1 MTASLERFAAPKTR
15 LKTECPFLFQFYAAA
30 VREKLPPALVV
41 GGGGVVVPVSAKGS
55 PFGFSITSRRCQM
68 GGKKRV
74 FLALD
79 SLASD
84 DDEVTVRGSREA
96 CDIE

>member
-1 MTASLERFAAPKTR
+1 MTASLELFVAPKMR
-15 LKTECPFLFQFYAAA
+15 LKTEYPFLFQFYVAA
-30 VREKLPPALVV
+30 VREKQRPGVV
-41 GGGGVVVPVSAKGS
+41 GSRGRVVVPVSAKGS
-55 PFGFSITSRRCQM
+55 PFGFSNTSRRCQM
-68 GGKKRV
+68 GGKRV
-74 FLALD
+74 FLAID